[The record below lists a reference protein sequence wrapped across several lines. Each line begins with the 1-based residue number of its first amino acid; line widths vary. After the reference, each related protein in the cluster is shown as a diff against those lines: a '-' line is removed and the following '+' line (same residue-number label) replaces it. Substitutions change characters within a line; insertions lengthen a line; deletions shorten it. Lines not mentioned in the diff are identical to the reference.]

1 MSRLHCRAVLTWLLT
16 VSLNRYRAT
25 YKVSSKYANVEWGV
39 GDVSWAPMGSCE
51 VDIQSLCESRNDS
64 ERTHSDQRKRYDQR
78 GRERVAERDSRLNN
92 SALHRIK
99 TRKRRKKM
107 VKKKK
112 IHVPTRRKRKPLK
125 RRPKRRR
132 GKKMPQKKP

>member
-1 MSRLHCRAVLTWLLT
+1 M
-16 VSLNRYRAT
+16 
-25 YKVSSKYANVEWGV
+25 
-39 GDVSWAPMGSCE
+39 SWAPMGSCE

-112 IHVPTRRKRKPLK
+112 IHVPTRRKRKPPK